1 MPARAPLATYRLQ
14 FNSNFRFRDAISI
27 LDYLRELGI
36 SHVYASPV
44 LSSRSSSGHGYD
56 VTDPTKIDLDQGGEE
71 EFAALQSAL
80 EERGMGLVLDLVPN
94 HMAASSENR
103 WWMDVLEF
111 GPDSPFASYFDID
124 WKPPSRTRGLPTALH
139 ARSE

>member
-1 MPARAPLATYRLQ
+1 MPARAPLATYRIQ

-36 SHVYASPV
+36 SHVYSSPV
-44 LSSRSSSGHGYD
+44 LGSRRVSGQGYH
-56 VTDPTKIDLDQGGEE
+56 VTEPTKIDLDEGGEE

-103 WWMDVLEF
+103 WWMEVLAF
-111 GPDSPFASYFDID
+111 GPDPPFSFSFDIH
-124 WKPPSRTRGLPTALH
+124 W
-139 ARSE
+139 